1 MTKEMKEHLGADL
14 RARAAEIGMP
24 DLPEKIADETIAVTN
39 DQLVE
44 YLTKVGHPA
53 LSMPPLL

>member
-1 MTKEMKEHLGADL
+1 MTKEMKEQLGADL

-24 DLPEKIADETIAVTN
+24 DLIDKIADETIAATP
-39 DQLVE
+39 DLLVE
-44 YLTKVGHPA
+44 HLRKVGHPA